1 MDKEELKITT
11 KSFAVRVFN
20 LIIALERSRAVEV
33 ISYQLLKAPSSVAA
47 NYRAVCRGKSGGD
60 FLNEFKIVDEEADE
74 SIFWLEFGK
83 DLEINCNKTELHSLI
98 KKANKLV
105 TIFSAAIRTI
115 KSGNP
120 NSLILNP
127 K

>member
-1 MDKEELKITT
+1 MNKLKIRT
-11 KSFAVRVFN
+11 KSFTARVFN
-20 LIIALERSRAVEV
+20 FIMTLEPGRSG
-33 ISYQLLKAPSSVAA
+33 
-47 NYRAVCRGKSGGD
+47 VCRGKSGGD

-83 DLEINCNKTELHSLI
+83 DLEITCNKTELHSLI